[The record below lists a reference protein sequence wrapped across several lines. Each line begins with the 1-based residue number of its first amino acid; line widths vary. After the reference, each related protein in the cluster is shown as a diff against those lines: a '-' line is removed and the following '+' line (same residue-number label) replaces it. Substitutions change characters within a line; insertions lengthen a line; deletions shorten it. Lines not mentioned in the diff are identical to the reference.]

1 MKKTLVCSLEAK
13 LFIQKDQASL
23 SPVFDLDAYVES
35 ENNRPNNL
43 FMQKG
48 SEKAEEICILQKDWN
63 QIDARFYLV
72 NGDWMRRWIDYIF
85 VPPSLP
91 GLPLGGSIS
100 SRTDRQLPAHRP
112 FDRPPVTPSGP
123 SPAQT

>member
-63 QIDARFYLV
+63 QIDERFYLV

-85 VPPSLP
+85 VTDGIAIHKYGALSDNVHRKLPSDHYP
-91 GLPLGGSIS
+91 IMVE
-100 SRTDRQLPAHRP
+100 AE
-112 FDRPPVTPSGP
+112 F
-123 SPAQT
+123 